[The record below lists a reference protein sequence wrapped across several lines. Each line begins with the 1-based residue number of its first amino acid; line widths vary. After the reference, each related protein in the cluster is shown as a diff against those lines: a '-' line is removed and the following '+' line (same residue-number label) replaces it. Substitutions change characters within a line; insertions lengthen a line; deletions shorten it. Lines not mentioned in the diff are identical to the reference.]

1 MISKNVLFKRTLLAL
16 AVASL
21 SAPSIA
27 ENVSGTSNDER
38 ENSIDKILETGT
50 RFGERTVTKSAFT
63 KDTVS
68 QKE

>member
-38 ENSIDKILETGT
+38 ENSIEKIVVTGT
-50 RFGERTVTKSAFT
+50 RFGERTVTK
-63 KDTVS
+63 
-68 QKE
+68 